1 MKNFKTKV
9 LSITAAIALTI
20 FFALPQTLKA
30 QANYKVSPG
39 KDVTIK
45 VLGSS
50 NIHDWTMTA
59 TGIESQGQFKF
70 EGGRLHALTSFSL
83 VAEAKSLKSESTS
96 MDGRCYKTIKAD
108 QYPKITFKLGSAI
121 VTEVQKN
128 QYTIKASGDLTI
140 SGSTQPVVLTVT
152 AVVNADNTITCTGAQ
167 KIKLT
172 DYKIDPPTFLLGAMK
187 VHNDL
192 TIQYNLVYKNSQLFT
207 SN

>member
-1 MKNFKTKV
+1 MKTGIFNKQF
-9 LSITAAIALTI
+9 LLITAAIALTI
-20 FFALPQTLKA
+20 FFAMPQSLKA
-30 QANYKVSPG
+30 QGNYKVSPG

-70 EGGRLHALTSFSL
+70 DGGQLQALTSFSL
-83 VAEAKSLKSESTS
+83 VVETKSLKSESTS

-108 QYPKITFKLGSAI
+108 QYPKITFKLTSAA
-121 VTEVQKN
+121 VTTLQKN
-128 QYTIKASGDLTI
+128 KYIIKASGELTI
-140 SGSTQPVVLTVT
+140 SGATQPVVLTVT
-152 AVVNADNTITCTGAQ
+152 AVVNPDNTITCTGAQ

-187 VHNDL
+187 VYNDL
-192 TIQYNLVYKNSQLFT
+192 TIQYNLTYKAI
-207 SN
+207 